1 MSSFTLNDIL
11 ANAGKLLEYNE
22 KFQHILHEIQSEL
35 EMTKQYQLL
44 GHFPINRETQLT
56 DELMIAALEDNLNRN
71 ESSSISFEMKY
82 QKYNLLKEMLLH
94 LDAISKEPACHC
106 DLFEAMKYLTSSDK
120 HHNSKQKSKSKYV
133 YYDQMD
139 DPNKKAMDVWEN
151 KGMEAAVEHMT
162 AGLRNGTMSYA
173 QMRHLYG

>member
-11 ANAGKLLEYNE
+11 ANASKLLECDE
-22 KFQHILHEIQSEL
+22 KYEDILHEILSSPL
-35 EMTKQYQLL
+35 
-44 GHFPINRETQLT
+44 F
-56 DELMIAALEDNLNRN
+56 
-71 ESSSISFEMKY
+71 ESYY

-106 DLFEAMKYLTSSDK
+106 DLFEAMKYLVSDK

-133 YYDQMD
+133 FYDQMD
-139 DPNKKAMDVWEN
+139 EPNKKAMDVWEN

-173 QMRHLYG
+173 EMRALYG

>member
-11 ANAGKLLEYNE
+11 ANASKLLECDE
-22 KFQHILHEIQSEL
+22 KYQDILHEIQSAL
-35 EMTKQYQLL
+35 EMTKQYNLL
-44 GHFPINRETQLT
+44 DCCPINRDTQLT
-56 DELMIAALEDNLNRN
+56 NHLLVTALEENLNRN
-71 ESSSISFEMKY
+71 ESSSNSLEMNY

-106 DLFEAMKYLTSSDK
+106 DLFEAMKYLVSDK

-133 YYDQMD
+133 FYDQMD
-139 DPNKKAMDVWEN
+139 EPNKKAMDVWEN

-173 QMRHLYG
+173 QMRALYG

>member
-11 ANAGKLLEYNE
+11 ANAGKLLECDEQY
-22 KFQHILHEIQSEL
+22 QDILHEIQSEL
-35 EMTKQYQLL
+35 EMTKQYKLL

-71 ESSSISFEMKY
+71 ESSSISFEMNY

-120 HHNSKQKSKSKYV
+120 HHNAKSKSKYL

>member
-35 EMTKQYQLL
+35 EMTKQYKLL

-56 DELMIAALEDNLNRN
+56 DELMIAALD

-82 QKYNLLKEMLLH
+82 QKYNLLKEMLLR

-106 DLFEAMKYLTSSDK
+106 DLYEAMKYLVSDK
-120 HHNSKQKSKSKYV
+120 HHNAKQKSKSKYL

>member
-11 ANAGKLLEYNE
+11 ANASKLLECDE
-22 KFQHILHEIQSEL
+22 KYQDILHEIQSEL
-35 EMTKQYQLL
+35 EMTKQYKLL
-44 GHFPINRETQLT
+44 NYLSINRETPLT
-56 DELMIAALEDNLNRN
+56 TELMIAALEDNLNRN
-71 ESSSISFEMKY
+71 ESSSISFEMNY
-82 QKYNLLKEMLLH
+82 QKYNLMKDMLLH
-94 LDAISKEPACHC
+94 LEAISKEPACHC

-120 HHNSKQKSKSKYV
+120 HHNAKQKSKSKYL

-139 DPNKKAMDVWEN
+139 EPNKKAMDVWEN